1 MSEWLE
7 HMPAIPLAR
16 GVPVVRGVLHS
27 VVTSSEP
34 LRLNGAIATVDP
46 AWRVDLDD
54 AGGFAYALRWI
65 LNSRYRRTAEDG
77 VLDNHPYFYRPDC
90 PVGAADAWK
99 IFKYRALVGK
109 STDEDRVALA
119 KALEKALQEVRP

>member
-54 AGGFAYALRWI
+54 AGGFAYALRYAMRHCDPSVDYLWRAFSQRW
-65 LNSRYRRTAEDG
+65 L
-77 VLDNHPYFYRPDC
+77 LDCTSDTER
-90 PVGAADAWK
+90 
-99 IFKYRALVGK
+99 L
-109 STDEDRVALA
+109 ALA
-119 KALEKALQEVRP
+119 QALQEVTP